1 MSSVSRILLNLAKF
15 IGHMSGGIWSLL
27 SDEPSSSGVDHSHE
41 PSCRGV
47 DHTCRGVDY
56 GHEPSCSGD
65 KVYICFGKEY
75 ILWVLH

>member
-1 MSSVSRILLNLAKF
+1 
-15 IGHMSGGIWSLL
+15 MSGGTWSLL
-27 SDEPSSSGVDHSHE
+27 SYEPSSSGVDHSHE

-65 KVYICFGKEY
+65 KVYDGASSIELIVEFF
-75 ILWVLH
+75 VL

>member
-1 MSSVSRILLNLAKF
+1 MEYGKCFLFNSY
-15 IGHMSGGIWSLL
+15 
-27 SDEPSSSGVDHSHE
+27 EPSCSGVDHSHE

-65 KVYICFGKEY
+65 ISSIMRPHPQASSKG
-75 ILWVLH
+75 